1 MSVRF
6 DILTLFPEMIE
17 GMLNQSIL
25 KRAIEKKI
33 IEVNIIN
40 FREFSTNKHSTV
52 DDYAYGGGAGMLISV
67 EPIHLAMKTIPNIDK
82 AYKILTSPS
91 GNVYNQNK
99 AEKLSK
105 LDHIVIVCGH
115 YEGIDN
121 RILDYIDEEISIGDY
136 VLTGGEIPAC
146 AIIDSIARLVPGV
159 ISDESIVGESFTMGL
174 LEYPQYTRPYEY
186 DGKKVPD
193 VLISGHHANIKKWQR
208 YQSLKKTY
216 EVRPELL
223 GNIAL
228 TNEDI
233 KMLEEIK
240 KWKKIACFC

>member
-40 FREFSTNKHSTV
+40 FRDFSTNKHSTV

-193 VLISGHHANIKKWQR
+193 VLVSGHHANIKKWQR

-223 GNIAL
+223 GNITL

-240 KWKKIACFC
+240 NEKN

>member
-40 FREFSTNKHSTV
+40 FRDFSTNKHSTV
-52 DDYAYGGGAGMLISV
+52 DDYAYGGGAGMIISV

-193 VLISGHHANIKKWQR
+193 VLVSGHHANIKKWQR

-240 KWKKIACFC
+240 NEKN

>member
-40 FREFSTNKHSTV
+40 FRDFSTNKHSTV

-105 LDHIVIVCGH
+105 LDYIVIVCGH

-193 VLISGHHANIKKWQR
+193 VLVSGHHANIKKWQR

-240 KWKKIACFC
+240 NEKN

>member
-40 FREFSTNKHSTV
+40 FRDFSTNKHSTV

-193 VLISGHHANIKKWQR
+193 VLVSGHPANIKKWQR

-240 KWKKIACFC
+240 NEKN

>member
-40 FREFSTNKHSTV
+40 FRDFSTNKHSTV

-91 GNVYNQNK
+91 GNVYNQNR

-105 LDHIVIVCGH
+105 LDNIVIVCGH

-193 VLISGHHANIKKWQR
+193 VLVSGHHANIKKWQR

-240 KWKKIACFC
+240 NEKN

>member
-40 FREFSTNKHSTV
+40 FRDFSTNKHSTV

-121 RILDYIDEEISIGDY
+121 RILDYIDEEISVGDY

-193 VLISGHHANIKKWQR
+193 VLVSGHHANIKKWQR

-240 KWKKIACFC
+240 NEKN

>member
-40 FREFSTNKHSTV
+40 FRDFSTNKHSTV

-193 VLISGHHANIKKWQR
+193 VLVSGHHANIKKWQR

-223 GNIAL
+223 GNIVL

-240 KWKKIACFC
+240 NEKN

>member
-40 FREFSTNKHSTV
+40 FRDFSTNKHSTV

-193 VLISGHHANIKKWQR
+193 VLVSGHHANIKKWQR

-216 EVRPELL
+216 EVRTELL

-240 KWKKIACFC
+240 NEKN

>member
-40 FREFSTNKHSTV
+40 FRDFSTNKHSTV

-136 VLTGGEIPAC
+136 VLTGGEIPTC

-193 VLISGHHANIKKWQR
+193 VLVSGHHANIKKWQK

-240 KWKKIACFC
+240 NEKN

>member
-40 FREFSTNKHSTV
+40 FRDFSTNKHSTV

-91 GNVYNQNK
+91 GNVYNQDK

-105 LDHIVIVCGH
+105 IDHIVIVCGH

-193 VLISGHHANIKKWQR
+193 VLVSGHHANIKKWQR

-240 KWKKIACFC
+240 NEKN

>member
-40 FREFSTNKHSTV
+40 FRDFSTNKHSTV

-193 VLISGHHANIKKWQR
+193 VLVSGHHANIKKWQR

-223 GNIAL
+223 ENIAL

-240 KWKKIACFC
+240 NEKN

>member
-17 GMLNQSIL
+17 GTLNQSIL

-40 FREFSTNKHSTV
+40 FRDFSTIKHSTV

-193 VLISGHHANIKKWQR
+193 VLVSGHHANIKKWQR

-240 KWKKIACFC
+240 NEKN

>member
-40 FREFSTNKHSTV
+40 FRDFSTNKHSTV

-115 YEGIDN
+115 YEGINN

-193 VLISGHHANIKKWQR
+193 VLVSGHHANIKKWQR

-240 KWKKIACFC
+240 NEKN

>member
-40 FREFSTNKHSTV
+40 FRDFSTNKHSTV

-99 AEKLSK
+99 AVNYLSP
-105 LDHIVIVCGH
+105 L
-115 YEGIDN
+115 N
-121 RILDYIDEEISIGDY
+121 S
-136 VLTGGEIPAC
+136 
-146 AIIDSIARLVPGV
+146 
-159 ISDESIVGESFTMGL
+159 
-174 LEYPQYTRPYEY
+174 Q
-186 DGKKVPD
+186 
-193 VLISGHHANIKKWQR
+193 
-208 YQSLKKTY
+208 
-216 EVRPELL
+216 
-223 GNIAL
+223 
-228 TNEDI
+228 
-233 KMLEEIK
+233 
-240 KWKKIACFC
+240 

>member
-25 KRAIEKKI
+25 KRTIEKKI

-40 FREFSTNKHSTV
+40 FRDFSTNKHSTV

-193 VLISGHHANIKKWQR
+193 VLVSGHHANIKKWQR

-240 KWKKIACFC
+240 NEKN

>member
-40 FREFSTNKHSTV
+40 FRDFSTNKHSTV

-91 GNVYNQNK
+91 GNVYNQNR

-193 VLISGHHANIKKWQR
+193 VLVSGHHANIKKWQR
-208 YQSLKKTY
+208 HQSLKKTY

-240 KWKKIACFC
+240 NEKN